1 MISTPS
7 LARFVVGT
15 GRCGS
20 TLLSRMLAQHRE
32 VVSLH
37 EVFTGLDWGERFAEG
52 VHQGAAVAEMLAA
65 PNQVMTDVL
74 SRGYRAEEVTYPFRP
89 QDRFSPADP
98 LPWILVSTLPALTE
112 QPDALF
118 DTSMNWL
125 NNRPS
130 ASLADHYRALF
141 AFWAGTVQA
150 TVWIERSGSSVDYL
164 GELLRLFPEAK
175 ILHLFRDGRE
185 VALSMREHPF
195 YRLAVQ
201 LYYGQIPQGVD
212 PADDSAE
219 GVDRLI
225 RAWLESEPPVELF
238 GRYWSEQLVRGL
250 EATQLLSDTTLQ
262 TVAFEDLVEQPAE
275 VIARAA
281 DFFELPVDT
290 RFSQTAAALVR
301 GLPPTRFNL
310 LDAESANALN
320 AACAPGFA
328 ALERNDLR
336 GN

>member
-1 MISTPS
+1 MSATAQP
-7 LARFVVGT
+7 ARFVVGT

-37 EVFTGLDWGERFAEG
+37 EVFTGLDWGQRFAEG
-52 VHQGAAVAEMLAA
+52 TREGAEVAALLAT

-89 QDRFSPADP
+89 QDRYRHSDP
-98 LPWILVSTLPALTE
+98 LPWILVSTLPALSE

-118 DTSMNWL
+118 DLSMVWL
-125 NNRPS
+125 QARSS
-130 ASLADHYRALF
+130 APLADHYRALF
-141 AFWAGTVQA
+141 AFWARNAQA

-164 GELLRLFPEAK
+164 SDLLRLFPEAK
-175 ILHLFRDGRE
+175 VLHLYRDGRE

-201 LYYGQIPQGVD
+201 LYYGKIPDGVD
-212 PADDSAE
+212 AADDSVE

-238 GRYWSEQLVRGL
+238 GQYWSEQLVRGL
-250 EATQLLSDTTLQ
+250 DATQSLPGSTLH
-262 TVAFEDLVEQPAE
+262 TVAFEDLVVQPEE
-275 VIARAA
+275 VIAQAA
-281 DFFELPVDT
+281 DFFELPLESSFA
-290 RFSQTAAALVR
+290 RRAADLVR
-301 GLPPTRFNL
+301 GLPATRFNL
-310 LDAESANALN
+310 LDAASAEALTT
-320 AACAPGFA
+320 ACTGGFA
-328 ALERNDLR
+328 ALARNA
-336 GN
+336 G